1 MNFQKNG
8 WILTGLLFGGS
19 MFIFVSLGTS
29 LLLRGEI
36 TWIDFAVG
44 IPIWTITGLLWA
56 YYMKKSLMKQAAKKT
71 ESRSWEISLTYTN
84 CPAAQPEAQAQAK
97 L

>member
-1 MNFQKNG
+1 MKFDKNG
-8 WILTGLLFGGS
+8 WILAGLLFGGS

-36 TWIDFAVG
+36 TWIDFAIG

-56 YYMKKSLMKQAAKKT
+56 SYMKKSLTKQALKKQNAEVGKT
-71 ESRSWEISLTYTN
+71 S
-84 CPAAQPEAQAQAK
+84 
-97 L
+97 

>member
-8 WILTGLLFGGS
+8 WILAGLLFGAS
-19 MFIFVSLGTS
+19 MFVLVSLGTS

-56 YYMKKSLMKQAAKKT
+56 NYMKKSLMKQALKKQKSEVGKT
-71 ESRSWEISLTYTN
+71 S
-84 CPAAQPEAQAQAK
+84 
-97 L
+97 